1 MDRSEPFVRAR
12 ARSWD
17 AFERSLA
24 AAGRSGGVEADRVV
38 AFARAYRDLA
48 ADLSAA
54 RAMGCPASVTR
65 RLNALV
71 SRAHAVVYRGKERPS
86 GERRRGALASIVVG
100 LPRAFTG
107 HPRTVLLAVS
117 LFLVPALLAFF
128 YVIGDER
135 RIHEVF
141 PSLASVIR
149 PEDGSTARANVMPA
163 TFSSNLMVHNTLVGM
178 RCLAF
183 GMLFGL
189 GTAWFLVLNG
199 ALLGA
204 LAAHFHHQGALAS
217 FWPQILPHG
226 VTEFLGMFAAAQAG
240 FLLARALWAPGEYS
254 RKDALAMRGREAGL
268 LAMATVLLMVWSGFV
283 ESYLTRSTTNDEL
296 RMGFAALALA
306 AVAAWFLIALRVRTE
321 AEGGAAGIV
330 AGSRG

>member
-1 MDRSEPFVRAR
+1 VDRSERFVRTR
-12 ARSWD
+12 AKAWD

-24 AAGRSGGVEADRVV
+24 AAGRSGTVPADRVV

-54 RAMGCPASVTR
+54 RAMGCTPATTR
-65 RLNALV
+65 RLNVLV
-71 SRAHAVVYRGKERPS
+71 SRAHAVVYRGKASPT
-86 GERRRGALASIVVG
+86 GLRRRGALARVLVG

-107 HPRTVLLAVS
+107 HPRTCLLVLA
-117 LFLVPALLAFF
+117 LFLVPALLAFL
-128 YVIGDER
+128 YVAGEER

-141 PSLASVIR
+141 PSLANVIR
-149 PEDGSTARANVMPA
+149 PEDGGPARTNVMPA
-163 TFSSNLMVHNTLVGM
+163 TGSSNYMIHNSLVGL

-183 GMLFGL
+183 GMLLGL

-199 ALLGA
+199 TLLGA
-204 LAAHFHHQGALAS
+204 LAAHFHNQGALAS

-240 FLLARALWAPGEYS
+240 FLLARAIWAPGEYS
-254 RKDALAMRGREAGL
+254 RRDALAMRGREAGL
-268 LAMATVLLMVWSGFV
+268 LAFATVLLMIWSGFV
-283 ESYLTRSTTNDEL
+283 ESYLTRSTTNDAL

-306 AVAAWFLIALRVRTE
+306 AVASWFLLALRVRDP
-321 AEGGAAGIV
+321 EGATAGA
-330 AGSRG
+330 RP